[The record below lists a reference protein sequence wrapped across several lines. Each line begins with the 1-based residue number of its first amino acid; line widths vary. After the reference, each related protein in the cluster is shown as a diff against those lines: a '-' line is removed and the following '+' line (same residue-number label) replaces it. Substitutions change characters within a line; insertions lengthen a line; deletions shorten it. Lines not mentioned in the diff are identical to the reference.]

1 MIIPIPCKLGEKALC
16 NGKMLVFC
24 GVDWFRWS
32 SGMEYTY
39 FFEAGDS
46 WHETDFCTGDGAGMS
61 KYIEVDNVLLSSFV
75 LREKGFPLRGEGYVE
90 GFRFKNGKT
99 YAHILCETFYFSHHY
114 VESDE
119 KGRCVP
125 GGNIIFQAN
134 WSEKQI
140 DAILSKRGGKGRE
153 SNIS

>member
-1 MIIPIPCKLGEKALC
+1 
-16 NGKMLVFC
+16 
-24 GVDWFRWS
+24 
-32 SGMEYTY
+32 
-39 FFEAGDS
+39 
-46 WHETDFCTGDGAGMS
+46 MS

-99 YAHILCETFYFSHHY
+99 YAHILCETFYFSHHC

-119 KGRCVP
+119 KGYCVP
-125 GGNIIFQAN
+125 GGDIIFQRN
-134 WSEKQI
+134 WNEKQI

-153 SNIS
+153 NNIS

>member
-1 MIIPIPCKLGEKALC
+1 MIISIPCKFGEKALC
-16 NGKMLVFC
+16 RRMLVFC

-39 FFEAGDS
+39 FFETGDS

-75 LREKGFPLRGEGYVE
+75 LREKGFPFRGEGYVE

-99 YAHILCETFYFSHHY
+99 YAHILCETFYFSHHC

-119 KGRCVP
+119 KGYCVP

-140 DAILSKRGGKGRE
+140 DAILSKRGGKGHE
-153 SNIS
+153 GNIS

>member
-16 NGKMLVFC
+16 NGRMLVFC

-39 FFEAGDS
+39 FFETGDS

-90 GFRFKNGKT
+90 GFRFKNGNMPISCAK
-99 YAHILCETFYFSHHY
+99 LSTF
-114 VESDE
+114 
-119 KGRCVP
+119 R
-125 GGNIIFQAN
+125 IIMSNLMRKDVVFQV
-134 WSEKQI
+134 
-140 DAILSKRGGKGRE
+140 AILFFRQTGAKNR
-153 SNIS
+153 

>member
-1 MIIPIPCKLGEKALC
+1 MIIPIPCKLGEKSLC
-16 NGKMLVFC
+16 NGRILGFC

-32 SGMEYTY
+32 SGIEYTY
-39 FFEAGDS
+39 FFETGDF
-46 WHETDFCTGDGAGMS
+46 WHEANFYTGDGSGMS
-61 KYIEVDNVLLSSFV
+61 EYIEVDNALLSSFV

-119 KGRCVP
+119 KGRFVP
-125 GGNIIFQAN
+125 GGNIIFQAS